1 VGQPEHTLEQIPVDE
16 HEGTRTWAVSG
27 SSREELVH
35 RVTLIFAE
43 HVHDDDEVHI
53 AYNAMQ
59 TAWRD
64 QPPRDGEGS
73 SFTELF
79 FEYSA
84 LIVVRRRR
92 RHLQRELNDALWAVV
107 ERLGRM
113 RREIRQCS

>member
-1 VGQPEHTLEQIPVDE
+1 MGQPEHTLEQILVDE

-64 QPPRDGEGS
+64 QRPSDGRRS

-84 LIVVRRRR
+84 LIVVRRTRR
-92 RHLQRELNDALWAVV
+92 GLQRELNDALWELV
-107 ERLGRM
+107 ERLDHMQR
-113 RREIRQCS
+113 